1 MRLSGRKLFKAK
13 YNYVGSGVWS
23 SSKSSFSTDKDLL
36 STLIVPDASF
46 GCFRFNNTPFHV
58 SFDCSRFDSDTSF
71 GCFRF
76 NNTPFDVSFDCS
88 RFDTASS
95 PEVSSSCPQNSWLLV
110 WVVSTLS
117 LVWVVSLF
125 EAVLKVNLS
134 EMIKDFGDGALIFF
148 EEVETSEKDAN
159 NSGDSNN
166 RLVWHFNGVH
176 SYVHQKRDAFSLS
189 LYLCSHQGS

>member
-1 MRLSGRKLFKAK
+1 MRLSGPKLFKAK

-46 GCFRFNNTPFHV
+46 GCFRFNNTPF
-58 SFDCSRFDSDTSF
+58 
-71 GCFRF
+71 
-76 NNTPFDVSFDCS
+76 DVSFDCS
-88 RFDTASS
+88 RFNNDASFDCSRFNNSSS

-125 EAVLKVNLS
+125 EAVLKVNWS